1 VGVGAGVLVV
11 LLLPLPEPFPELP
24 GATSLVLRPSSLAGS
39 LLLLQAE
46 RRASDVPS
54 MSAATVR
61 RLAKTLRRSDA
72 TGVGLLPQSDLL
84 AIALPPKDP
93 TAREVATPDYPRG
106 FWTTNG

>member
-1 VGVGAGVLVV
+1 VLVV
-11 LLLPLPEPFPELP
+11 LPLPELLPELP
-24 GATSLVLRPSSLAGS
+24 GATSFVLRPSALAGS

-54 MSAATVR
+54 MSAATVCR
-61 RLAKTLRRSDA
+61 SAKTPRRFAA
-72 TGVGLLPQSDLL
+72 TVVGLLPKSDLL

-93 TAREVATPDYPRG
+93 TPPEVGTPDNPRG